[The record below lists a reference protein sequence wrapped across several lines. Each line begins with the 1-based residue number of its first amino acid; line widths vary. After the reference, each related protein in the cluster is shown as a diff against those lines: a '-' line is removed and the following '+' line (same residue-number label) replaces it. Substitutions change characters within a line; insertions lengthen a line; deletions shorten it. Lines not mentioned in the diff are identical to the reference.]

1 MQLTKPEE
9 PILLA
14 EFLRI
19 SYPNHFEEHLPVL
32 GLLENPSKPH
42 LFLKSKIQNQH
53 LTTRFIK
60 MKEVILVSQPIGP
73 LRFFF
78 NSLTDQ
84 DSWSLYFVNSTSQPG
99 PTLTLDLEPLVKLFL
114 RFYANT
120 LPLPKKPPL
129 SHYQHFS

>member
-60 MKEVILVSQPIGP
+60 MEEVILVNQPIGP
-73 LRFFF
+73 LRFFSIHSPIRIHGVYTSSIQLV
-78 NSLTDQ
+78 SLVQ
-84 DSWSLYFVNSTSQPG
+84 L
-99 PTLTLDLEPLVKLFL
+99 
-114 RFYANT
+114 
-120 LPLPKKPPL
+120 
-129 SHYQHFS
+129 